1 MDHLQI
7 GGTNGYVN
15 TTKRAETCP
24 FIFCNKYIPN
34 NDKNLYL
41 GGTFMDERKVVN
53 IEAWVEDIEPTKKEK
68 AKIWIEDKIIAGKKF
83 VKEHG
88 KETVITAIAV
98 ATTATSVYKTFKPT
112 VYEQERKRID
122 HTYYDPSS
130 GAHYQLK
137 RKLTNKER
145 QELVDRKRNGEKVLD
160 ILKEMKV
167 AKR

>member
-1 MDHLQI
+1 
-7 GGTNGYVN
+7 
-15 TTKRAETCP
+15 
-24 FIFCNKYIPN
+24 
-34 NDKNLYL
+34 
-41 GGTFMDERKVVN
+41 MDERKVVN
-53 IEAWVEDIEPTKKEK
+53 IEAWVEEIEPTKKEK
-68 AKIWIEDKIIAGKKF
+68 AKIWFDEKIEAGKKF

-88 KETVITAIAV
+88 KETIITAITIV
-98 ATTATSVYKTFKPT
+98 GMTGRLYKTLKPT

-160 ILKEMKV
+160 ILKEMRV

>member
-1 MDHLQI
+1 
-7 GGTNGYVN
+7 
-15 TTKRAETCP
+15 
-24 FIFCNKYIPN
+24 
-34 NDKNLYL
+34 
-41 GGTFMDERKVVN
+41 MDERKVVN

-68 AKIWIEDKIIAGKKF
+68 AKIWIEDKIIASKKF
-83 VKEHG
+83 LKEHG
-88 KETVITAIAV
+88 KETVITAITAV
-98 ATTATSVYKTFKPT
+98 EAGVYLYKTLKPT
-112 VYEQERKRID
+112 VYEKERRRID

-167 AKR
+167 AKK